1 MRKCGTMTRRGRAN
15 EGSKGDNDNGG
26 GPLHCA
32 FSGLQCVA
40 PIRGGFS
47 TGGAVDPHEASIF
60 IFQLV
65 AVCVMPLL
73 PFAAARF
80 TSFLLKAVCVLLAVA
95 LLANNFLAALDSSS
109 AVRDGATG
117 AARGTLARAQAL
129 TAQIKALQAKRAEVP
144 KHAFTSAEAVSA
156 AQTAVR
162 NAEKA
167 REDACNWS
175 ASKACRERSE
185 AIDTANAALARIT
198 EQRELTAHVPTA
210 SRLSSPRR
218 RRKWPLWVPFLAMLT
233 QLPIALCTCYH
244 GLPHRLQ
251 TRARP

>member
-1 MRKCGTMTRRGRAN
+1 MCG
-15 EGSKGDNDNGG
+15 
-26 GPLHCA
+26 
-32 FSGLQCVA
+32 

-47 TGGAVDPHEASIF
+47 AVISDPHEASIF

-117 AARGTLARAQAL
+117 AARGTLARAEAL

-156 AQTAVR
+156 AQTAVD
-162 NAEKA
+162 AEKA

-198 EQRELTAHVPTA
+198 EQRE
-210 SRLSSPRR
+210 
-218 RRKWPLWVPFLAMLT
+218 
-233 QLPIALCTCYH
+233 
-244 GLPHRLQ
+244 
-251 TRARP
+251 